1 MKYTPLIKTALLTLG
16 CAAALAFV
24 SWLGERSG
32 TPPHTAA
39 VFAGQKPAELTND
52 NLVDG
57 LSSLDLPVPIGK
69 VDLTGGIL
77 SVDLKVTEE
86 DFSADRIYQGMA
98 EMLAFSFERTS
109 NVDQLL
115 LRLFAEDRWLGT
127 KYLLLAA
134 DVRRSDWRTTDLA
147 ELRQT
152 GDRQL
157 SEALRQRLRVTET
170 QLWMSRFLRAP
181 AGR

>member
-1 MKYTPLIKTALLTLG
+1 MKYTPLIKMALLTLG
-16 CAAALAFV
+16 CAATLASV
-24 SWLGERSG
+24 TWLSERSG
-32 TPPHTAA
+32 APSHTAP
-39 VFAGQKPAELTND
+39 VFAGQKPTELTND

-77 SVDLKVTEE
+77 SVDLKVTED
-86 DFSADRIYQGMA
+86 DFSADRIYQGIA

-115 LRLFAEDRWLGT
+115 LRLYAEDRWLGT

-134 DVRRSDWRTTDLA
+134 DVRRNDWRTADLA

-157 SEALRQRLRVTET
+157 SEALRLRLKVTET
-170 QLWMSRFLRAP
+170 QLWISRFLREP
-181 AGR
+181 AVR

>member
-16 CAAALAFV
+16 CAAALASV

-134 DVRRSDWRTTDLA
+134 DVRRSDWRTADLA